1 MMNME
6 HIKSLRIEQKVE
18 QLCAFSKQSI
28 TPFRA
33 LLMKYWQRHRYLMIA
48 LLVMCSLIAFAQ
60 FYSWLTGTAQPAEQI
75 MPVETVRAK
84 QQSMHKSIET
94 LGTLSA
100 VQEAKLKAS
109 GQGRV
114 QTLVATP
121 GAWVEAGALLINM
134 IGAPNIHAPF
144 AGFITDFQVKAGE
157 NINIGTELVDV
168 VNSKKM
174 LLSYRLPEHYANQ
187 LKVGQIIE
195 MKVLACKDKTFQA
208 SVQFVSPVIDK
219 KTFTVLVRAELDN
232 PDQILKSGMSA
243 HVHHV
248 LSVNPDALVLPEA
261 CLMPTLEGYDVL
273 LIREGTLQRQAVTIG
288 DRKLGRVEILT
299 GLRQDESVLLTQNAT
314 TQEGAKVKAVD
325 WTGAW

>member
-1 MMNME
+1 MNME
-6 HIKSLRIEQKVE
+6 HIKSLKIEQKME
-18 QLCAFSKQSI
+18 KLSTFSRQSML
-28 TPFRA
+28 PLQA
-33 LLMKYWQRHRYLMIA
+33 LFKKYWRSHRYLIIA
-48 LLVMCSLIAFAQ
+48 FLVMCGLIAVAQ
-60 FYSWLTGTAQPAEQI
+60 FYSWLTRPAQPAEPI

-100 VQEAKLKAS
+100 VQEAKLKATS
-109 GQGRV
+109 QGRV
-114 QTLVATP
+114 QTLVAQP
-121 GAWVEAGALLINM
+121 GTWVEAGALLINM
-134 IGAPNIHAPF
+134 VGAPNVHAPF

-157 NINIGTELVDV
+157 NINTGTELVDV

-187 LKVGQIIE
+187 LKVGQTIE

-208 SVQFVSPVIDK
+208 SVRFVSPVIDK

-261 CLMPTLEGYDVL
+261 CLMPTLEGYDIL
-273 LIREGTLQRQAVTIG
+273 LVREGKLQRQTVTIG
-288 DRKLGRVEILT
+288 GRKSGRVEILS
-299 GLRQDESVLLTQNAT
+299 GLNRDESVLLTQNAT
-314 TQEGAKVKAVD
+314 TQEGAKVKAID
-325 WTGAW
+325 WTGDW